1 MRAQDSVDVG
11 ARRQRIAERVGTNG
25 QMPRILD
32 AVEPFPRQ
40 PDSRWTRF
48 WNAILPSPEVLE
60 VSGRPVN
67 GFVVPTWAAGV
78 ILSAILGSVAFLYT
92 QIGNQRDMLIRLDT
106 QLQERDKH
114 ELEYR
119 EEFKTKT
126 NIQALQIE
134 NMSSELRAIRAV
146 LTPQQLK
153 AIQKS
158 PKSEN

>member
-1 MRAQDSVDVG
+1 MDVG